1 MGGAPDAGL
10 SAHAA
15 LSDQSDAWVRLNLSG
30 PLARAVLARLVPID
44 LSAAAFPVS
53 AAARSMLGHMNLLIL
68 HAEEGVFTLMI
79 YRSMAATAVHEL
91 SQVMRMVSARAA
103 I

>member
-1 MGGAPDAGL
+1 M
-10 SAHAA
+10 
-15 LSDQSDAWVRLNLSG
+15 RLNLYG

-68 HAEEGVFTLMI
+68 HAEEGG
-79 YRSMAATAVHEL
+79 VHPDDL
-91 SQVMRMVSARAA
+91 PLDGGNGGA
-103 I
+103 